1 MNKAQDTLIIW
12 SQLPSGK
19 FRFEGSRSESLE
31 RFKEHLNRIDP
42 DCYRVNQL
50 VSSPEG
56 NAYEIQIL
64 PSQKGAFKV
73 A

>member
-1 MNKAQDTLIIW
+1 MKAQDTLIIW

-56 NAYEIQIL
+56 DAYEIQIF
-64 PSQKGAFKV
+64 PTTKGKAAV